1 MLLEIES
8 YACLGKLCTTSTPLA
23 PQGIIFRHNN
33 ITLNAFSNFIVAKL
47 HIVCLKYKVISLSKS
62 LSAHSTDILLLLQIV
77 LGHIM
82 PAERKKSASME
93 EKESLLNNKEKDCSE
108 RRPVSNKEKPK
119 DDLKIPAK
127 KEVSKVPEDKKKKLE
142 EDKRKKED
150 KERKKKEEEKVKAEE
165 ELKKKEEE
173 EKKKHEEEERKKQ
186 EEQAKRQQEEA
197 AAQLK

>member
-1 MLLEIES
+1 ML
-8 YACLGKLCTTSTPLA
+8 
-23 PQGIIFRHNN
+23 N
-33 ITLNAFSNFIVAKL
+33 
-47 HIVCLKYKVISLSKS
+47 KS
-62 LSAHSTDILLLLQIV
+62 HSAHSTDILLFLQVV

-108 RRPVSNKEKPK
+108 RRPVSSKEKPR
-119 DDLKIPAK
+119 DDLKVTAK
-127 KEVSKVPEDKKKKLE
+127 KEVSKVPEDKKKRLE

-173 EKKKHEEEERKKQ
+173 EKKKQEEEERKKQ

>member
-1 MLLEIES
+1 MIDCEMRPLFFNHINIS
-8 YACLGKLCTTSTPLA
+8 YSACFYLISQLSSC
-23 PQGIIFRHNN
+23 INMF
-33 ITLNAFSNFIVAKL
+33 
-47 HIVCLKYKVISLSKS
+47 CLKNSITSLNKS
-62 LSAHSTDILLLLQIV
+62 HCICSTYLLLLLQIV

-108 RRPVSNKEKPK
+108 RRPVCSKEKPK
-119 DDLKIPAK
+119 DDLKITAK

-186 EEQAKRQQEEA
+186 EEQAKRQQEEE